1 MEVKVT
7 ERGRGRG
14 REARARRW
22 MEAASFVIPCDG
34 SVVGSSTLIDE
45 VFPARLTAPPS
56 TISRRKEGRLAAHQ
70 GRTFLRC

>member
-1 MEVKVT
+1 
-7 ERGRGRG
+7 
-14 REARARRW
+14 

-56 TISRRKEGRLAAHQ
+56 TISRGKEGRRTKDQHFYAAN
-70 GRTFLRC
+70 